1 MTDEEIGIQSTQI
14 LQDYITR
21 STDAQKRLIS
31 SMASDII
38 SNPPAWF
45 PARSYSTFDSIRMA
59 TSFRRRLYENLRRSL
74 KNEEILVDNG
84 QRFVLLPVSTAS
96 ELMGFLSD
104 SNVLRIPPLDTQ
116 EQLKL

>member
-1 MTDEEIGIQSTQI
+1 MTDEEIRMQSTQI
-14 LQDYITR
+14 QDYIAR
-21 STDAQKRLIS
+21 ITDAQKRLVS

-45 PARSYSTFDSIRMA
+45 STRSTTFDSIRIA
-59 TSFRRRLYENLRRSL
+59 TSFRRSLHEELRRSL

-84 QRFVLLPVSTAS
+84 QRFVLLSVSTAH

-104 SNVLRIPPLDTQ
+104 SNVLRTPPLDER

>member
-14 LQDYITR
+14 QDHITR
-21 STDAQKRLIS
+21 STDAQKRLVS
-31 SMASDII
+31 SMASAII
-38 SNPPAWF
+38 SNPPAWL
-45 PARSYSTFDSIRMA
+45 PASYSTFDSIRMA

-84 QRFVLLPVSTAS
+84 QRCVLLPVSTAR
-96 ELMGFLSD
+96 ELKGFLSD
-104 SNVLRIPPLDTQ
+104 SNVLRTPQLDTQ